1 MYVLILKEWNK
12 KKLNVLK
19 IILKE
24 DRWIRC
30 CKCLLILIIKYNFR
44 FLNIFFLNIVYSVLY
59 YDEII

>member
-1 MYVLILKEWNK
+1 MELKKN
-12 KKLNVLK
+12 LNVLK

-24 DRWIRC
+24 DGWIRC

-59 YDEII
+59 YDENI